1 MNAVTECT
9 ATIGQLNA
17 AQDAVKAASKACDQ
31 ASAAFK
37 AADAA
42 IHPCAALEL
51 WLARPAAASS
61 DPNHEHTMHLMRMV
75 AEATIK
81 AAAQAQV
88 ASKVAQQAFRD
99 AAESYEMLAGWRI

>member
-1 MNAVTECT
+1 MNAVRECT

-31 ASAAFK
+31 ASATFK

-42 IHPCAALEL
+42 MRTNAALEL
-51 WLARPAAASS
+51 WLARTAAVDS
-61 DPNHEHTMHLMRMV
+61 DPNHEHTMHLMSMV
-75 AEATIK
+75 AEASVK
-81 AAAQAQV
+81 ANAQAYLASQV
-88 ASKVAQQAFRD
+88 ARQAFRD